1 MALCIRLTVM
11 MILNS
16 DILKEIKKIALITLG
31 AICVMIALFAVRGY
45 FSWGVVVSGFLG
57 GAVAILNFFL
67 LAVTVEKSL
76 SKGSKGAQG
85 FMGVSYLLRM
95 ALIAAVLIFA
105 IKSEHLNYIAVAIPL
120 IFPQI
125 IIKILYTKNP
135 SKEKKQDE
143 C

>member
-1 MALCIRLTVM
+1 M
-11 MILNS
+11 MTMPNS

-31 AICVMIALFAVRGY
+31 AICVMVAVFAVCGY
-45 FSWGVVVSGFLG
+45 FSWGVVLSGFLG

-67 LAVTVEKSL
+67 LAVSVEKSL
-76 SKGSKGAQG
+76 SKGSRAAQG

-95 ALIAAVLIFA
+95 ALIAAVIIFA
-105 IKSEHLNYIAVAIPL
+105 IKNEYLNYLAAAIPL

-125 IIKILYTKNP
+125 IIKILYTRK
-135 SKEKKQDE
+135 SSEEKKDE